1 MLNFTYHF
9 FTDTILPLIPAGIAG
24 TLIGIATNEYI
35 HRKQESQLMQKYAL
49 LLESEVKGHISVI
62 QNIRKN
68 LSNCAIKSDS
78 SFLVCLDTDIWKD
91 ARKYLTKL
99 PQEELQDLAMYY
111 QIIHQL
117 NFLFIRPLNK
127 ENIPKFQNTLNQ
139 AELIAGVIVP
149 LLQKEWDKKHKK
161 QHSATYH
168 QKKEESKS
176 YEATYF

>member
-9 FTDTILPLIPAGIAG
+9 FTDTILPLIPAGIVG

-35 HRKQESQLMQKYAL
+35 HRKQEYRLMQKYAL

-68 LSNCAIKSDS
+68 LSNS

-127 ENIPKFQNTLNQ
+127 ENSPKFQNTLNQ

-149 LLQKEWDKKHKK
+149 LLQKNGIK
-161 QHSATYH
+161 A
-168 QKKEESKS
+168 
-176 YEATYF
+176 